1 MVNLLW
7 LGMILSGVITAAF
20 TGRIDQVSQAIFEG
34 TTTSVQIIISLIGPM
49 ALWMGLMNIASESG
63 LIERLG
69 RLIQPMIRFIF
80 PDIPKDH
87 PAAASI
93 MMNLTAN
100 LLGLGNSATPLGIK
114 AMQDLHDLNKDSER
128 ATYPMCTLLALNTSS
143 LTLVPATIISL
154 RVASGSGSPS
164 LILLST
170 LFATSFSTLTALICD
185 RTFRLFSQE

>member
-20 TGRIDQVSQAIFEG
+20 TGRIDHVSQAIFGG

-63 LIERLG
+63 LIDRLG
-69 RLIQPMIRFIF
+69 RLIQPMIRLIF
-80 PDIPKDH
+80 PDLPKDH

-114 AMQDLHDLNKDSER
+114 AMQDLHALNKDSER

-154 RVASGSGSPS
+154 RVASGSSNPS
-164 LILLST
+164 LIMIST
-170 LFATSFSTLTALICD
+170 LFATSISTLTALICD
-185 RTFRLFSQE
+185 RTFQLFAQE